1 MLWCVCGRQA
11 YVEFGRCMGGVWL
24 EHNMSEMLNHMFSL
38 ALNPRAS
45 VFHVDAVY
53 ARKCVMFMLR
63 SLIGGLLGER
73 AQIAAAKEIC
83 LVIVKQ
89 MNTLGMTARLHLC
102 SFSYACLSQSAVRYI
117 CTRLFIISG
126 PLCLSWYRLINVI
139 SVHKFNCLSF

>member
-1 MLWCVCGRQA
+1 
-11 YVEFGRCMGGVWL
+11 VEFGRCMGGVWL
-24 EHNMSEMLNHMFSL
+24 ERNMSEMLSHMFSL
-38 ALNPRAS
+38 ASNPRAS

-89 MNTLGMTARLHLC
+89 MNTLGVYSKMLC
-102 SFSYACLSQSAVRYI
+102 AAFLQVFF
-117 CTRLFIISG
+117 L
-126 PLCLSWYRLINVI
+126 
-139 SVHKFNCLSF
+139 

>member
-1 MLWCVCGRQA
+1 M
-11 YVEFGRCMGGVWL
+11 

-38 ALNPRAS
+38 ASNPRAS

-63 SLIGGLLGER
+63 SLIGGFLGER

-89 MNTLGMTARLHLC
+89 MNSLGMPARFHVC
-102 SFSYACLSQSAVRYI
+102 SFCYACLSKCDIFAVLVI
-117 CTRLFIISG
+117 CS
-126 PLCLSWYRLINVI
+126 
-139 SVHKFNCLSF
+139 

>member
-1 MLWCVCGRQA
+1 
-11 YVEFGRCMGGVWL
+11 MGGVWL
-24 EHNMSEMLNHMFSL
+24 ERNMSEMLAHMFSL
-38 ALNPRAS
+38 ASNPRAS

-89 MNTLGMTARLHLC
+89 MNTLGMSSKTFCAAFLR
-102 SFSYACLSQSAVRYI
+102 FV
-117 CTRLFIISG
+117 F
-126 PLCLSWYRLINVI
+126 LINVKAKVYTVLLI
-139 SVHKFNCLSF
+139 

>member
-1 MLWCVCGRQA
+1 
-11 YVEFGRCMGGVWL
+11 
-24 EHNMSEMLNHMFSL
+24 MSEMLTHMFSL
-38 ALNPRAS
+38 ASNPRAS

-89 MNTLGMTARLHLC
+89 MNMLGTGVILMLVCLLRLPVIQVPIYLRNRENIKVLEFDSC
-102 SFSYACLSQSAVRYI
+102 QGNVKKLMKSQRNLWVKTCRE
-117 CTRLFIISG
+117 
-126 PLCLSWYRLINVI
+126 
-139 SVHKFNCLSF
+139 NCLLLTSHLGLC